1 MWNEHWNLLYLSFNV
16 FAVWRV
22 FKMVNGETF
31 QISYYAKKHGKFIT
45 RNGKW
50 NDKCKYWF
58 SKSLKPLITYFD
70 VDANNYRTAS
80 GSYWIKRGGTNG
92 DS

>member
-1 MWNEHWNLLYLSFNV
+1 MYFNCNR
-16 FAVWRV
+16 VWG
-22 FKMVNGETF
+22 FPMVNGETF

-80 GSYWIKRGGTNG
+80 GSYWIKRGGTHG
-92 DS
+92 DA

>member
-1 MWNEHWNLLYLSFNV
+1 
-16 FAVWRV
+16 
-22 FKMVNGETF
+22 MVDGETF

-70 VDANNYRTAS
+70 VDADNYRTAS

-92 DS
+92 DA

>member
-1 MWNEHWNLLYLSFNV
+1 MHAKRQSMSPCPANQSLLVYFENFEGLDLL
-16 FAVWRV
+16 A
-22 FKMVNGETF
+22 
-31 QISYYAKKHGKFIT
+31 ACKFIT

-70 VDANNYRTAS
+70 VDADNYRTAK
-80 GSYWIKRGGTNG
+80 GSWKVRY
-92 DS
+92 

>member
-1 MWNEHWNLLYLSFNV
+1 MFRNYFIVCQDWWFH
-16 FAVWRV
+16 
-22 FKMVNGETF
+22 MVDGETF
-31 QISYYAKKHGKFIT
+31 KITYYAKKHSKFIE

-50 NDKCKYWF
+50 DQKCKYWF

-80 GSYWIKRGGTNG
+80 GSYWVKRGSDN
-92 DS
+92 D